1 MRRPPWSEG
10 LEMGSDALK
19 ALSVSEAKVGLTSSV
34 YTVGPITRTD
44 IVKYAG
50 AGGDFNPIHH
60 DEAWALSI
68 GLPSVFSMGLF
79 QGGLSSRLASDWI
92 GLKNL
97 TSFGTRFRSQVWPGE
112 VLKIQGELTEVEFGP
127 DGTAVKARITV
138 TNEDGTDVKV
148 QAWATGVLPR

>member
-1 MRRPPWSEG
+1 MST
-10 LEMGSDALK
+10 
-19 ALSVSEAKVGLTSSV
+19 EAIKSLTAAEAAVGVTSPV

-60 DEAWALSI
+60 DEAWAVSI
-68 GLPSVFSMGLF
+68 GLPSIFSMGLF

-97 TSFGTRFRSQVWPGE
+97 TGFGTRFRSQVWPGE
-112 VLKIQGELTEVEFGP
+112 VLKIGGELTEVEVGP
-127 DGTAVKARITV
+127 NGTTVKAKITV
-138 TNEDGTDVKV
+138 TNEDGTDVKI
-148 QAWATGVLPR
+148 QAWATGVLPS

>member
-1 MRRPPWSEG
+1 MSN
-10 LEMGSDALK
+10 DA
-19 ALSVSEAKVGLTSSV
+19 AKTLTAADAVVGAKSPV

-60 DEAWALSI
+60 DEAWAVSI

-112 VLKIQGELTEVEFGP
+112 ILKIQGEVTEVEPGP
-127 DGTAVKARITV
+127 DGTKVKTKITV
-138 TNEDGTDVKV
+138 TNEDGTDVKI
-148 QAWATGVLPR
+148 QAWATGVLAE

>member
-1 MRRPPWSEG
+1 MSNEATKP
-10 LEMGSDALK
+10 
-19 ALSVSEAKVGLTSSV
+19 LSAAEAVVGLTSPV

-60 DEAWALSI
+60 DEAWAVSI
-68 GLPSVFSMGLF
+68 GLPSIFSMGLF

-112 VLKIQGELTEVEFGP
+112 VLKIQGELTEVESGP
-127 DGTAVKARITV
+127 EGTAVKAKITV
-138 TNEDGTDVKV
+138 TNEDGTDVKI

>member
-1 MRRPPWSEG
+1 MSN
-10 LEMGSDALK
+10 DA
-19 ALSVSEAKVGLTSSV
+19 AKTLTAADAVVGAKSPV

-60 DEAWALSI
+60 DEAWAVSI

-112 VLKIQGELTEVEFGP
+112 VLKIQGEVTEVEPGP
-127 DGTAVKARITV
+127 EGTTVKTKITV
-138 TNEDGTDVKV
+138 TNEDGTDVKI
-148 QAWATGVLPR
+148 QAWATGVLAA

>member
-1 MRRPPWSEG
+1 VSN
-10 LEMGSDALK
+10 DA
-19 ALSVSEAKVGLTSSV
+19 AKTLTAADAVVGAKSPV

-60 DEAWALSI
+60 DEAWAVSI

-112 VLKIQGELTEVEFGP
+112 ILKIQGELTEVEPGP
-127 DGTAVKARITV
+127 EGTKVKAKITV
-138 TNEDGTDVKV
+138 TNEDGTDVKI
-148 QAWATGVLPR
+148 QAWATGVLAE

>member
-1 MRRPPWSEG
+1 MSNQT
-10 LEMGSDALK
+10 AQ
-19 ALSVSEAKVGLTSSV
+19 ALSAAEAAVGMTSPV

-44 IVKYAG
+44 IVRYAG

-60 DEAWALSI
+60 DEPWAVSI

-97 TSFGTRFRSQVWPGE
+97 TSFGTRFRGQVWPGE
-112 VLKIQGELTEVEFGP
+112 VLKIQGELTEVEPGP
-127 DGTAVKARITV
+127 EGTRVKARITV
-138 TNEDGTDVKV
+138 ANEDGSDVKV
-148 QAWATGVLPR
+148 QAWATGVLPSE

>member
-1 MRRPPWSEG
+1 MNT
-10 LEMGSDALK
+10 DAAK
-19 ALSVSEAKVGLTSSV
+19 PLSANEAEVGLASPV
-34 YTVGPITRTD
+34 YTVGPIGRTD

-60 DEAWALSI
+60 DEVWAVSI

-112 VLKIQGELTEVEFGP
+112 VLKIRGEIIEVVAGP
-127 DGTAVKARITV
+127 DGTAVKAAITV

-148 QAWATGVLPR
+148 QALATGVLPR

>member
-1 MRRPPWSEG
+1 VSN
-10 LEMGSDALK
+10 DA
-19 ALSVSEAKVGLTSSV
+19 AKTLTAADAVVGAKSPV

-60 DEAWALSI
+60 DEAWAVSI

-112 VLKIQGELTEVEFGP
+112 VLKIQGEVTEVEPGP
-127 DGTAVKARITV
+127 EGTKVKTKITV
-138 TNEDGTDVKV
+138 TNEDGTDVKI
-148 QAWATGVLPR
+148 QAWATGVLAE

>member
-1 MRRPPWSEG
+1 MSN
-10 LEMGSDALK
+10 DA
-19 ALSVSEAKVGLTSSV
+19 AKTLTAADAVVGAKSPV

-60 DEAWALSI
+60 DEAWAVSI

-112 VLKIQGELTEVEFGP
+112 VLKIQGEVTEVEPGP
-127 DGTAVKARITV
+127 DGTKVKTKITV
-138 TNEDGTDVKV
+138 TNEDGTDVKI
-148 QAWATGVLPR
+148 QAWATGVLAE

>member
-1 MRRPPWSEG
+1 MSNEATQP
-10 LEMGSDALK
+10 
-19 ALSVSEAKVGLTSSV
+19 LSAAEAVVGLTSPV

-60 DEAWALSI
+60 DEAWAVSI
-68 GLPSVFSMGLF
+68 GLPSIFSMGLF

-112 VLKIQGELTEVEFGP
+112 VLKIQGELTEVESGP
-127 DGTAVKARITV
+127 EGTAVKAKITV
-138 TNEDGTDVKV
+138 TNEDGTDVKI

>member
-1 MRRPPWSEG
+1 MSN
-10 LEMGSDALK
+10 DA
-19 ALSVSEAKVGLTSSV
+19 AKTLTAADAVVGAKSPV

-60 DEAWALSI
+60 DEAWAVSI

-112 VLKIQGELTEVEFGP
+112 ILKIQGELTEVEPGP
-127 DGTAVKARITV
+127 EGTKVKAKITV
-138 TNEDGTDVKV
+138 TNEDGTDVKI
-148 QAWATGVLPR
+148 QAWATGVLAE

>member
-1 MRRPPWSEG
+1 MSN
-10 LEMGSDALK
+10 DA
-19 ALSVSEAKVGLTSSV
+19 AKTLTAADAVVGAKSPV

-60 DEAWALSI
+60 DEAWAVSI

-112 VLKIQGELTEVEFGP
+112 VLKIQGEVTEVEPGP
-127 DGTAVKARITV
+127 DGTKVKTKITV
-138 TNEDGTDVKV
+138 TNEDGSDVKI
-148 QAWATGVLPR
+148 QAWATGVLAE